1 LGHWEEADRKTGQ
14 VVERWLQVGGAVV
27 VMVADPF
34 LMVPANQTC
43 PVISTRGLTR
53 SSIGSV
59 ATLLVSLAGTP

>member
-1 LGHWEEADRKTGQ
+1 LGHWEEEDRKAGQ

-27 VMVADPF
+27 VMVADLF
-34 LMVPANQTC
+34 LMVPANQTY